1 MQQLKNKYIN
11 KHKGNFQ
18 LRIKAGYNNETTSV
32 WAAAVHVVLVL
43 VLAVVVVL
51 LAGN

>member
-43 VLAVVVVL
+43 AVVVVL